1 MVLSEPVRARAGLLS
16 SRGGL
21 ACLRAA
27 TEALPERGRLRRGDG
42 ARVPRRPELWAL
54 AFRGGRHVSE
64 VNILTE
70 GKRGGAATDVGEF
83 GVCHQAKEESPSES
97 CSLLHAR

>member
-1 MVLSEPVRARAGLLS
+1 MALSEPVRARAGLLS
-16 SRGGL
+16 SHGGL

-27 TEALPERGRLRRGDG
+27 MEELPERGRLRRGDG

-70 GKRGGAATDVGEF
+70 EKWGGAAADVGKF
-83 GVCHQAKEESPSES
+83 GVCHQAKEGVPF
-97 CSLLHAR
+97 

>member
-1 MVLSEPVRARAGLLS
+1 MLSEPVRARAGLLS

-27 TEALPERGRLRRGDG
+27 TEALPERGQLRRGDG